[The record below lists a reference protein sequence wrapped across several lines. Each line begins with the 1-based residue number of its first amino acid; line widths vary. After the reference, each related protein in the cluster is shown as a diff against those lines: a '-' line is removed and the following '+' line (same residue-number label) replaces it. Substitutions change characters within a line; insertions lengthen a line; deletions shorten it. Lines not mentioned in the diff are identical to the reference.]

1 MAVRG
6 RHQAE
11 SCTIKLNAVD
21 DCFLCP
27 QQRET
32 QREGERERERVRALL
47 ALLGIQYLLVYFM
60 ILFDMYLKKI
70 LHLLV

>member
-1 MAVRG
+1 MTAFYA
-6 RHQAE
+6 H
-11 SCTIKLNAVD
+11 N
-21 DCFLCP
+21 
-27 QQRET
+27 REGEKE
-32 QREGERERERVRALL
+32 REGERERALL

>member
-1 MAVRG
+1 MTAFYA
-6 RHQAE
+6 H
-11 SCTIKLNAVD
+11 N
-21 DCFLCP
+21 
-27 QQRET
+27 
-32 QREGERERERVRALL
+32 REGGGKREREGALL

>member
-1 MAVRG
+1 MTAFYA
-6 RHQAE
+6 H
-11 SCTIKLNAVD
+11 N
-21 DCFLCP
+21 
-27 QQRET
+27 REKR
-32 QREGERERERVRALL
+32 RERDEERESVRALL

>member
-1 MAVRG
+1 MRLMTAFYA
-6 RHQAE
+6 H
-11 SCTIKLNAVD
+11 N
-21 DCFLCP
+21 
-27 QQRET
+27 RE
-32 QREGERERERVRALL
+32 RERERDEERERVRALL